1 MARYTGPKHKLC
13 RRLGS
18 CVWGDPKCPSGKR
31 PFAPGQHGPTLRRK
45 ATVYGQQLLDKQRI
59 QTHYVLL
66 EKQMRRTFSKAQR
79 MGGVTGSNLLMLLES
94 RLDSVVY
101 RLGLARTM
109 NQARQIVT
117 HGHILV
123 NGQKCNMP
131 SFQVKPGTVVSVREK
146 SRKIPALADGAASP
160 PAAIPEYLERAADS
174 FEGRMIATPNLE
186 TMPFKP
192 DTAGIIGFY
201 SR

>member
-1 MARYTGPKHKLC
+1 
-13 RRLGS
+13 
-18 CVWGDPKCPSGKR
+18 
-31 PFAPGQHGPTLRRK
+31 
-45 ATVYGQQLLDKQRI
+45 
-59 QTHYVLL
+59 
-66 EKQMRRTFSKAQR
+66 
-79 MGGVTGSNLLMLLES
+79 MLLES